1 MKLGGIPVE
10 VVALYA
16 VLCLLG
22 MCVLFFTAMLLV
34 QIRRSWLRRK
44 KEEASKTVR
53 AALHQSLVQFLTG
66 SPDDTAI
73 RKLLK
78 THPQDVAEM
87 LLHFQST
94 VSGGARDRLCHLALD
109 LGLVHQ
115 WCQDGASAELMKRR
129 QGLRRLAFICS
140 YEPCRRVA
148 GELMTRSLEDPD
160 EEVRLSAA
168 RGLVK
173 TGQTVDVED
182 VFLLALDENRFT
194 RAVLTEELRGHAMAL
209 LADGIPQVLNSG
221 KKEYIGAALE
231 ILTAWERAI
240 PLEHLH
246 RFLNGVDRGIRV
258 AALRLAPLC
267 PPDDATKRAIARAL
281 EDEDEEVRA
290 LAAAAAVRLNLPR
303 GAARASAEGV
313 V

>member
-1 MKLGGIPVE
+1 MTLGGLPVA
-10 VVALYA
+10 VVAFYA

-22 MCVLFFTAMLLV
+22 MCVLLFTALLLV
-34 QIRRSWLRRK
+34 LIRRSWLRRRK
-44 KEEASKTVR
+44 DAASKAVR
-53 AALHQSLVQFLTG
+53 PALHEALVQFFAG

-109 LGLVHQ
+109 LGLVHE
-115 WCQDGASAELMKRR
+115 WCQDGASADLMKRR

-160 EEVRLSAA
+160 EEVRLAAA

-173 TGQTVDVED
+173 SGATEDVED
-182 VFLLALDENRFT
+182 VFLLALGENRFT
-194 RAVLTEELRGHAMAL
+194 RAVLTEELRGHAML
-209 LADGIPQVLNSG
+209 LLTQGIPEVLNSRR
-221 KKEYIGAALE
+221 KEYIGPALE
-231 ILTAWERAI
+231 ILAAWERAI
-240 PLEHLH
+240 PLEDLH
-246 RFLNGVDRGIRV
+246 RFLNDADREIRMM
-258 AALRLAPLC
+258 ALRLAPLC

-281 EDEDEEVRA
+281 AEDDEEVHGLA
-290 LAAAAAVRLNLPR
+290 DAAAARLNLPR
-303 GAARASAEGV
+303 GGAAASTEEGS
-313 V
+313 